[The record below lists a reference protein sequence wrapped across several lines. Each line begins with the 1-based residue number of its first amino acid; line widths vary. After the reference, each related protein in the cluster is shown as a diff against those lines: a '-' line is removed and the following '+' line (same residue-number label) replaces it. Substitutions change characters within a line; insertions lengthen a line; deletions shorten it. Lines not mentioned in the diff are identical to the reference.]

1 MSFRAPTKP
10 AFRHHLPTREE
21 RPADR
26 AAQDGGLDV
35 EEAVDVLLRDL
46 RSSFEGLSSAE
57 AVTLDMAQLVPGDI
71 ILIEEGERVPAD
83 VRLIEGSLEIDMS
96 ALTGESQPVERSA
109 DAFDAGVPKLQARG
123 WRSWDRRVS
132 RGRRAAS
139 WSPPACTR
147 SSAVSRRCRSASRS
161 RRARS
166 ADEDSANA
174 LADRLRDETPRRRAC
189 RAPGTPEARRVP
201 RTGRL

>member
-1 MSFRAPTKP
+1 VGRRLTRPGPQAEADELPRPNQAGVP
-10 AFRHHLPTREE
+10 ASSAHSRGTTGRS
-21 RPADR
+21 RS
-26 AAQDGGLDV
+26 QDSGLDV

-96 ALTGESQPVERSA
+96 ALTGQSQPVERSA

-132 RGRRAAS
+132 RGKPMLWRIACATRPLVGERVVLPARQKQGGYREPDGSDLYIRAI
-139 WSPPACTR
+139 
-147 SSAVSRRCRSASRS
+147 
-161 RRARS
+161 
-166 ADEDSANA
+166 
-174 LADRLRDETPRRRAC
+174 
-189 RAPGTPEARRVP
+189 
-201 RTGRL
+201 